1 MSNGIFSKERKINKE
16 AYKKAVIQ
24 TLTAQRNYFLW
35 AITGMP
41 AYWLAEYF
49 FDGTAYGNPA
59 VATALTGWFA
69 AFFALLALKKAKR
82 DGRQVGEKPASVP
95 ETDEID
101 SFTLSRKNG
110 KI

>member
-1 MSNGIFSKERKINKE
+1 MANGIFPKERKINKE

-24 TLTAQRNYFLW
+24 TLTAQKNYFLW
-35 AITGMP
+35 AITGMS

-49 FDGTAYGNPA
+49 FDGTAYRNPA
-59 VATALTGWFA
+59 VATALIGWFA

-95 ETDEID
+95 ETD
-101 SFTLSRKNG
+101 
-110 KI
+110 